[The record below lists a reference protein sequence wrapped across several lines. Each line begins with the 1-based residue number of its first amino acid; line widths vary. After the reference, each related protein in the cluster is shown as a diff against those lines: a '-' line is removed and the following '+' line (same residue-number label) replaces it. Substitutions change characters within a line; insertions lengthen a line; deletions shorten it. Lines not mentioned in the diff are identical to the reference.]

1 MMPMKL
7 LDKLH
12 LALFGYQAHRLR
24 LLARA
29 PDGPLKAFLS
39 VPFPDQNTPIGD
51 VPVLALDF
59 ETTGLDAKKDQLLS
73 AGLVAIN
80 RGEICLKSR
89 YHQIVRTK
97 GALDEENVVI
107 HQITDSAKEQGVEL
121 AQVVEAILIALAGKV
136 MLVHFARIEMTFLR
150 QACMEL
156 YGMAPVF
163 PVIDTLVVAKRRLNK
178 RDLPYDASAL
188 RLGNLRQSHQL
199 PGHFA
204 HNALN
209 DAIATAELL
218 LAEVA
223 CANCGE
229 QLPLKYYLL

>member
-1 MMPMKL
+1 MAMKL

-12 LALFGYQAHRLR
+12 LTLFGYQAHRKR

-29 PDGPLKAFLS
+29 PDGPLKVFLS
-39 VPFPDQNTPIGD
+39 VPFPDKNTPISE

-73 AGLVAIN
+73 AGFVAIN
-80 RGEICLKSR
+80 CGEIFLKSR
-89 YHQIVRTK
+89 YHQIVKTR
-97 GALDEENVVI
+97 GGLDEDNVVI
-107 HQITDSAKEQGVEL
+107 HQITDSAKEQGAEL
-121 AQVVEAILIALAGKV
+121 AQVVEAILNALAGKV

-150 QACMEL
+150 QACLEL

-163 PVIDTLVVAKRRLNK
+163 PVIDTLVVAKRRLDK
-178 RDLPYDASAL
+178 RDLPYDASDL
-188 RLGNLRQSHQL
+188 RLGNLRRSHQL
-199 PGHFA
+199 PAHFA

-209 DAIATAELL
+209 DALATAELL
-218 LAEVA
+218 LAEIASV
-223 CANCGE
+223 NGGE